1 MSGRNLRRWSLLPF
15 VLVSFLCA
23 AALSQPGREGSGTK
37 PDAAGRPPDGT
48 PNARVAAEQS
58 PPATAPARSADEV
71 LGQMLR
77 PRRPGTERELIVN
90 EPPAE
95 ERTSGDGA
103 VRPNAPVLTVMREGT
118 PIVNRV
124 GRLTL
129 GGSRTNSS
137 AQTEFTFEADGQ
149 ALRDPPLVILP
160 NLKLMAMEDAVRG
173 ASRDLR
179 FRVSGVV
186 TEYRGRNY
194 VLLEKVTVVQ
204 DVTQQFK

>member
-1 MSGRNLRRWSLLPF
+1 MAGRNLQTWFSLLALLALT
-15 VLVSFLCA
+15 VWA
-23 AALSQPGREGSGTK
+23 AVAFCQPGAGTDKAGANGGK
-37 PDAAGRPPDGT
+37 PAT
-48 PNARVAAEQS
+48 
-58 PPATAPARSADEV
+58 TAPAQSADEV

-77 PRRPGTERELIVN
+77 PRRQGAQRELTYN
-90 EPPAE
+90 EPPAAD
-95 ERTSGDGA
+95 RTSGDGA
-103 VRPNAPVLTVMREGT
+103 VKPNAPQVTVMREGT

-129 GGSRTNSS
+129 PGAGRSTSGQ
-137 AQTEFTFEADGQ
+137 AEFTFDADGQ
-149 ALRDPPLVILP
+149 ALRDPPLIILP

-186 TEYRGRNY
+186 TEYRGRNH

-204 DVTQQFK
+204 DVTQQFVR